1 MSLGWSESWELW
13 LTTSRGSAR
22 QPQGSSLSEAKQL
35 LEALP
40 PDLRGEARGRFF
52 EAAFAW
58 THGKIDLACEHAVT
72 AVNERVQD
80 FRYISLCGL
89 FLALSGER
97 PEDGAT
103 WLEAAVLGLG
113 LLPLSERPRE
123 RASLQRALVLSYADS
138 RQLRRATNLL
148 RLVPVPDAE
157 SGVAAHDLALR
168 ARVLGSG
175 FEAVEPAEASMST
188 ASMAALRSSAS
199 VTARSRR
206 DESASAPVVRR
217 PPPGQ
222 SAEQAMTRALVEA
235 AAPWKAALEPVRGAL
250 RTWNQGREQ
259 RGVLLVCS
267 VVAVYFGLAIGLA
280 TADDVLRHSQ
290 QGLLARTF
298 GPQLALA
305 LVLWLPGALASGVL
319 VVGEWLVNPK
329 RTRYTVRSLWLGP
342 LLYAAV
348 ILLCVVAWRAFH
360 ESVGVDSATFRALPA
375 GVAAS
380 LLVDTLLLMGVV
392 GLWTGRLERAR

>member
-40 PDLRGEARGRFF
+40 PDLRGEARGRFL
-52 EAAFAW
+52 EAAYAW
-58 THGKIDLACEHAVT
+58 THGKVDLACDQAVT

-97 PEDGAT
+97 PEEGAT

-157 SGVAAHDLALR
+157 SGVAPHDLALR
-168 ARVLGSG
+168 ARVLGSA
-175 FEAVEPAEASMST
+175 FDAIEPAEASMST
-188 ASMAALRSSAS
+188 ASMASLRSSAS
-199 VTARSRR
+199 ATAQSRR
-206 DESASAPVVRR
+206 DESVRAADERRAPQ
-217 PPPGQ
+217 GQ
-222 SAEQAMTRALVEA
+222 SAEQVMTRALVEA
-235 AAPWKAALEPVRGAL
+235 VAPMKSALEPLRGTL
-250 RTWNQGREQ
+250 RTWNKGREQ
-259 RGVLLVCS
+259 RGVLLVS
-267 VVAVYFGLAIGLA
+267 SMLAVYFGLAIGLA
-280 TADDVLRHSQ
+280 MAGDVLRHSQ
-290 QGLLARTF
+290 NGLIARTF

-319 VVGEWLVNPK
+319 VVGEWLVAPK

-360 ESVGVDSATFRALPA
+360 ESVGVDSATFRAHPA
-375 GVAAS
+375 GVATQVLIEA
-380 LLVDTLLLMGVV
+380 LLVMGVV